1 MISQSMVSSVRS
13 LIGKEAEIQNCLEKL
28 VRKKDLDL
36 VVAAFTSVADE
47 GSVFY
52 FAGDKKARAE
62 EAFPDTSEVGHDI
75 QKGIFSRK
83 SQILP
88 ALTAVIQR

>member
-1 MISQSMVSSVRS
+1 MWQP
-13 LIGKEAEIQNCLEKL
+13 EIQECLEKL
-28 VRKKDLDL
+28 VHKKNLDL

-52 FAGDKKARAE
+52 QAGDKKARAE
-62 EAFPDTSEVGHDI
+62 EAFPDTSEAGHDL

-88 ALTAVIQR
+88 ALTAAIQR